1 MAGRDHKRLEKAAPS
16 SDALPERHPV
26 SAMQGPTSQFYF
38 SQRLRLH
45 YVDWGNE
52 GAAPLLL
59 VHGGLDHC
67 RNWDWVAERL
77 RERFHIV
84 APDLRGHGDS
94 DWAEGGGY
102 NELSYVYDIA
112 QLVLQKRM
120 APVNII
126 AHSLGGSIA
135 LLYAGLFPE
144 TVNKIV
150 AIEGLGPSPN
160 MLAKRRETPA
170 AERVRKWIDE
180 KRKYAG
186 RLARRYAT
194 LEDAIARMQEENKH
208 LTPEQARHLT
218 VHGSIQNEDGSYS
231 WKFDPGARMGGS
243 PSGLPVEDQ
252 REIWERITAPVL
264 LIRGTESWASDP
276 EKDGRITHF
285 KDATLVNIEGA
296 GHWSHHDRF
305 DVFMAAVEKF
315 LG

>member
-1 MAGRDHKRLEKAAPS
+1 
-16 SDALPERHPV
+16 
-26 SAMQGPTSQFYF
+26 MQGPTSQFYF

-52 GAAPLLL
+52 GAPPMLLI
-59 VHGGLDHC
+59 HGGRDHC

-77 RERFHIV
+77 RARYHIV

-94 DWAEGGGY
+94 DWTTGY
-102 NELSYVYDIA
+102 NEINYVYDIA

-120 APVNII
+120 APVTII

-144 TVNKIV
+144 TVAKVV
-150 AIEGLGPSPN
+150 AIEGLGPSPA
-160 MLAKRRETPA
+160 MLKRMRETPIDA
-170 AERVRKWIDE
+170 RMRKWIEE
-180 KRKYAG
+180 KRASAA
-186 RLARRYAT
+186 RLPRRYAT
-194 LEDAIARMQEENKH
+194 IEDAIARMTEENKH

-218 VHGSIQNEDGSYS
+218 IHGAIQNEDGTYS
-231 WKFDPGARMGGS
+231 WKFDNAVRMGGG
-243 PSGLPVEDQ
+243 PAGLPAEEQ
-252 REIWERITAPVL
+252 RQIWEKIAVPVL

-276 EKDGRITHF
+276 VADGRIAHF
-285 KDATLVNIEGA
+285 RDARRVNIEGA

-305 DVFMAAVEKF
+305 DVFMENVEKF